1 MTDSTGGPARRVS
14 LFWASL
20 PLVVMG
26 AVFVAGS
33 FTLGMGTDLLVV
45 TMLVSAAVAGVI
57 AVRVGCTWDDIEQST
72 AEKIAAILP
81 MILILL
87 SIGLLIGT
95 WVLSGTIPLLV
106 YYGIELVN
114 PRYLLVTAF
123 LVTAVM
129 SLATGTSW
137 GSAGTIGVA
146 LVGTAIA
153 IGAPVAATAGAVVS
167 GAYTGDKMSPLSDTT
182 NIAALAAN
190 TDLYAH
196 IRHMVWTAGPS
207 FLIALVVYAVA
218 GGGGVAADAAL
229 PESATRLMAEIDQV
243 YSLSWLALLPPLV
256 VVMGIVR
263 KYPAVLSIAASS
275 ALAMVVGVAV
285 QGFGVMDALVA
296 AVSGFDTSMVASVG
310 LDAAGFSDVFND
322 LLQRGGLYS
331 MVDTLLVI
339 IAAFLLAGAM
349 DASGALDVLLSS
361 MLAAVKSVFG
371 LIGTTMGAGAV
382 MISLT
387 SHAGVTALI
396 VGGLF
401 QKAYDERGLDRVNLS
416 RSLEDSV
423 TIVEPL
429 MPWTVTGLFMATT
442 LGVPT
447 VEYLP
452 WATFCYTGS
461 IFSLLWA
468 WFYRWTGV
476 GIRVVEGTP
485 VAEEVG

>member
-1 MTDSTGGPARRVS
+1 VA
-14 LFWASL
+14 AL

-26 AVFVAGS
+26 VVFLLGS
-33 FTLGMGTDLLVV
+33 TVLGVGIDLLVV
-45 TMLVSAAVAGVI
+45 TMLVAATVAGAVA
-57 AVRVGCTWDDIEQST
+57 VRMGGTWHDIEAST
-72 AEKIAAILP
+72 AKKIAAVLP

-87 SIGLLIGT
+87 AIGMLIGT
-95 WVLSGTIPLLV
+95 WVLSGTIPVLI
-106 YYGIELVN
+106 YYGIELVS
-114 PRYLLVTAF
+114 PRYLVLTAF

-153 IGAPVAATAGAVVS
+153 VDASVAATAGAVVS
-167 GAYTGDKMSPLSDTT
+167 GAYFGDKMSPLSDTT
-182 NIAALAAN
+182 NISALAAGA
-190 TDLYAH
+190 DLYAH
-196 IRHMVWTAGPS
+196 IRHMTWTAVPS
-207 FLIALVVYAVA
+207 FALALVVYTVA
-218 GGGGVAADAAL
+218 GGSLAPAGATMPD
-229 PESATRLMAEIDQV
+229 SATRLLGEIDTV
-243 YSLSWLALLPPLV
+243 YRLSPWALLPPLV
-256 VVMGIVR
+256 VVAGIVR
-263 KYPAVLSIAASS
+263 KYPAVLTIAASS
-275 ALAMVVGVAV
+275 ALALVVGVLV
-285 QGFGVMDALVA
+285 QGFGLIDALGA
-296 AVSGFDTSMVASVG
+296 AVSGFQMDMVTTLG
-310 LDAAGFSDVFND
+310 LDVGAFSDTFRE

-349 DASGALDVLLSS
+349 DVSGALDALLSS
-361 MLAAVKSVFG
+361 MLAAVRSVGG
-371 LIGTTMGAGAV
+371 LIATTMAAGAV

-396 VGGLF
+396 IGGLF
-401 QKAYDERGLDRVNLS
+401 QKAYDERDLAPVNLS

-447 VEYLP
+447 LEYLP

-461 IFSLLWA
+461 FFSLFWA
-468 WFYRWTGV
+468 AAYGRTGLGIKRVAGGRDEPRTRDGAPAQV
-476 GIRVVEGTP
+476 G
-485 VAEEVG
+485 

>member
-1 MTDSTGGPARRVS
+1 MT
-14 LFWASL
+14 LFQAVL
-20 PLVVMG
+20 PLLVM
-26 AVFVAGS
+26 AVVFVLGL
-33 FTLGMGTDLLVV
+33 TYLGMGNDLLVV
-45 TMLVSAAVAGVI
+45 TMLVAASVAGVI
-57 AVRVGCTWDDIEQST
+57 AVGAGSTWDDIERST

-87 SIGLLIGT
+87 SIGMLIGT

-106 YYGIELVN
+106 NYGIRLVD
-114 PRYLLVTAF
+114 PRFLLLTAF

-137 GSAGTIGVA
+137 GSVGTIGVA
-146 LVGTAIA
+146 LVGTAAA

-182 NIAALAAN
+182 NIAALSAN

-196 IRHMVWTAGPS
+196 IRNMMWTAGPS
-207 FLIALVVYAVA
+207 FVIAAIVYTLAGGADAGTGPVLPETASRMLAEIETVYALNA
-218 GGGGVAADAAL
+218 
-229 PESATRLMAEIDQV
+229 
-243 YSLSWLALLPPLV
+243 LALLPPLLIV
-256 VVMGIVR
+256 AGIVR
-263 KYPAVLSIAASS
+263 KYPAVLTIAASS
-275 ALAMVVGVAV
+275 ALAMAVGVAV
-285 QGFGVMDALVA
+285 QGFSIQDAVVA
-296 AVSGFDTSMVASVG
+296 AVSGFDVNMVTSLG
-310 LDAAGFSDVFND
+310 LDPAVFSATFTD
-322 LLQRGGLYS
+322 LLQRGGLNS
-331 MVDTLLVI
+331 MVPTLLVI

-349 DASGALDVLLSS
+349 DASGALDVLLNA
-361 MLAAVKSVFG
+361 MLQSVRSVFG
-371 LIGTTMGAGAV
+371 LIATTMAAGGV

-387 SHAGVTALI
+387 SHAGVTCLI

-416 RSLEDSV
+416 RSLEDST

-447 VEYLP
+447 LEYLP

-461 IFSLLWA
+461 IFSLFWA
-468 WFYRWTGV
+468 AMHRRTGGRGV
-476 GIRVVEGTP
+476 PAATP
-485 VAEEVG
+485 SRA

>member
-1 MTDSTGGPARRVS
+1 VS
-14 LFWASL
+14 LFAASL
-20 PLVVMG
+20 PLMVMG
-26 AVFVAGS
+26 AVFVVGS

-45 TMLVSAAVAGVI
+45 TMLVAATVAGVV
-57 AVRVGCTWDDIEQST
+57 ASRVGCTWDDIEAST
-72 AEKIAAILP
+72 AEKISAILP

-87 SIGLLIGT
+87 SIGMLIGS
-95 WVLSGTIPLLV
+95 WVFSGTIPLLV
-106 YYGIELVN
+106 HLGIELVN

-153 IGAPVAATAGAVVS
+153 IEAPVAATAGAVVS
-167 GAYTGDKMSPLSDTT
+167 GAYIGDKMSPLSDTT

-196 IRHMVWTAGPS
+196 MRHMTWTAGPS
-207 FLIALVVYAVA
+207 FVVALIVYAVA
-218 GGGGVAADAAL
+218 GGGGPGGGI
-229 PESATRLMAEIDQV
+229 PESAVRLLEDIDAV
-243 YSLSWLALLPPLV
+243 YSLTWLALLPPLLV
-256 VVMGIVR
+256 VAGVVR
-263 KYPAVLSIAASS
+263 KYPAVLTIAASS
-275 ALAMVVGVAV
+275 ALALVVGVTV
-285 QGFGVMDALVA
+285 QGFGVQDAFVA
-296 AVSGFDTSMVASVG
+296 AVSGFDTGMTAS
-310 LDAAGFSDVFND
+310 LDLDPTGFSDTFTD
-322 LLQRGGLYS
+322 LLERGGLYS

-349 DASGALDVLLSS
+349 DASGALDVLLHS
-361 MLAAVKSVFG
+361 MLSAVRTVFG

-401 QKAYDERGLDRVNLS
+401 QRAYDERALDRVNLS
-416 RSLEDSV
+416 RSIEDPV
-423 TIVEPL
+423 TIVETI
-429 MPWTVTGLFMATT
+429 MPWTVTGLFMAKT

-452 WATFCYTGS
+452 WAVFCYTGS
-461 IFSLLWA
+461 VFSLAWA
-468 WFYRWTGV
+468 AAYAKTGLAIKSV
-476 GIRVVEGTP
+476 P
-485 VAEEVG
+485 VT